1 MKTRASL
8 SLASSNSKPNLK
20 EKQSKP
26 CISFRFNTEGTEKTY
41 GYMRQKE
48 LMQVVPFSPA
58 TLWRLVKSG
67 KFVRPVKLSER
78 ITAWN
83 TAEVQAWLDSKKAA

>member
-1 MKTRASL
+1 MKTPASL

-26 CISFRFNTEGTEKTY
+26 CSSFRFNTEGTEKTY

-67 KFVRPVKLSER
+67 TFVQPVKISAR

-83 TAEVQAWLDSKKAA
+83 RAEVYAWLESKEAA

>member
-1 MKTRASL
+1 MKASETQ
-8 SLASSNSKPNLK
+8 SPATPNLK
-20 EKQSKP
+20 VKQSKP
-26 CISFRFNTEGTEKTY
+26 WSSPSFNAEGTKIGY
-41 GYMRQKE
+41 RYMRQKE
-48 LMQVVPFSPA
+48 LMKVVPFSPA

-83 TAEVQAWLDSKKAA
+83 TAEVQAWLESKEAA

>member
-1 MKTRASL
+1 MKNPASPL
-8 SLASSNSKPNLK
+8 TISK
-20 EKQSKP
+20 
-26 CISFRFNTEGTEKTY
+26 TGTKGPERTY
-41 GYMRQKE
+41 SYMRQKE
-48 LMQVVPFSPA
+48 LMKVVPFSPA

-83 TAEVQAWLDSKKAA
+83 TAEVQAWLDSKEAA

>member
-1 MKTRASL
+1 MKASETQ
-8 SLASSNSKPNLK
+8 SPATPNLK
-20 EKQSKP
+20 VKQSKP
-26 CISFRFNTEGTEKTY
+26 WSSPSFNTEGTKAIY

-58 TLWRLVKSG
+58 TLWRLVKTG
-67 KFVRPVKLSER
+67 QFVQPVKISAR

-83 TAEVQAWLDSKKAA
+83 RVEVHAWLESKGGA

>member
-1 MKTRASL
+1 MKASETQ
-8 SLASSNSKPNLK
+8 SPATPNPK
-20 EKQSKP
+20 VKQSKP
-26 CISFRFNTEGTEKTY
+26 WSSPSFNAEGTKTIY

-48 LMQVVPFSPA
+48 LMKVVPFSPA
-58 TLWRLVKSG
+58 TLWRLVKNG

-83 TAEVQAWLDSKKAA
+83 TAEVQAWLESKEAA